1 MPLGRRG
8 IRAGSSLAMGGKF
21 RSPSAMMMFLKF
33 IVLADISG
41 LLRPFTLVVKG
52 LQHGVFNA
60 VSAFRINGMGDVG
73 ELASLRAGG
82 SVVSA
87 V

>member
-1 MPLGRRG
+1 
-8 IRAGSSLAMGGKF
+8 
-21 RSPSAMMMFLKF
+21 MMMFLKF

-52 LQHGVFNA
+52 LQHGFFNA
-60 VSAFRINGMGDVG
+60 LTAFSCDRMGDIG
-73 ELASLRAGG
+73 ELASLGAGG

>member
-21 RSPSAMMMFLKF
+21 RSLSAMMMFLKF

-60 VSAFRINGMGDVG
+60 VSAFRINGMGDVS
-73 ELASLRAGG
+73 ELDRKSTRLN
-82 SVVSA
+82 SSH
-87 V
+87 

>member
-1 MPLGRRG
+1 MPLGRRR

-21 RSPSAMMMFLKF
+21 RSPSAMILEC
-33 IVLADISG
+33 IVMADISG